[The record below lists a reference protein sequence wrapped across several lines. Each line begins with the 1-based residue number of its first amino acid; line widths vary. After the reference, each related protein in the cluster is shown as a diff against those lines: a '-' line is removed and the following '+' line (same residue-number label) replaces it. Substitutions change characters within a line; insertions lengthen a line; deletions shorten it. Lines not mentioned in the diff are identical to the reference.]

1 MSTSDLTLAVIRGSY
16 LGISIDLKT
25 IHSVPGSDLIQFLK
39 KTRNT
44 TLLMR
49 PNTPSLIQYSIKPA
63 FVGFEAKYV
72 DGKQIVCTT
81 DVYAAIVLLN
91 LSNVSNYFT
100 QHTCNNPRN
109 KSVQCD

>member
-1 MSTSDLTLAVIRGSY
+1 MSASDLTLTVVSGSY

-25 IHSVPGSDLIQFLK
+25 TQLVPGSDLIQFLK

-49 PNTPSLIQYSIKPA
+49 PNSPCCYIILYIRPA

-72 DGKQIVCTT
+72 DEKQIVRSV
-81 DVYAAIVLLN
+81 DVYAAIL
-91 LSNVSNYFT
+91 
-100 QHTCNNPRN
+100 
-109 KSVQCD
+109 